1 MHLGEGTATQLLESV
16 ANLPVVAAPN
26 MTYVYNNRVFA
37 VGGYL
42 PLLATKVAP
51 AGRLRRRPSDQR
63 THAVAG
69 RRRARHLPVRR
80 NAPGGRPRS

>member
-37 VGGYL
+37 VGGHL
-42 PLLATKVAP
+42 PLLAMKVAP
-51 AGRLRRRPSDQR
+51 AD
-63 THAVAG
+63 
-69 RRRARHLPVRR
+69 LPAAYAAVRR
-80 NAPGGRPRS
+80 TNGLMP